1 MWLNRVAI
9 DAIHNEQVREHGGLP
24 GLRDENALE
33 SALARP
39 KQKWHC
45 HNDADVATLAAA
57 YGVGLAKIHPYRDG
71 NKRIGFLALATFL
84 GLNGYELQATDADVV
99 TEIVALAAGEV
110 SEAQLAEWV
119 RGHSA
124 RTTPDLLLHSQRHD
138 LGRREQPTLRADAGH
153 AKRITRAV
161 NDHVAAYHARGGLEI
176 AGAPQAGDV
185 DPIEKLRVA

>member
-1 MWLNRVAI
+1 MARRKEPVWLNRVTI

-39 KQKWHC
+39 KQKWHYD
-45 HNDADVATLAAA
+45 NDADVPALAAA
-57 YGVGLAKIHPYRDG
+57 YGFGLARNHPYRDG

-119 RGHSA
+119 RTHSA
-124 RTTPDLLLHSQRHD
+124 RT
-138 LGRREQPTLRADAGH
+138 
-153 AKRITRAV
+153 K
-161 NDHVAAYHARGGLEI
+161 
-176 AGAPQAGDV
+176 
-185 DPIEKLRVA
+185 